1 MGIFA
6 GIKDAETSK
15 GGSYIKGGVYDA
27 EILKVDAD
35 KNRKGDPFFVVTFR
49 ILTASGA
56 NANAVGTEPAW
67 LVMQRW
73 DTFLGMVKHFC
84 AVACDIDEGEVTEEG
99 VEAVLGADQ
108 PLAGT
113 KIHIVAD
120 EVETRSGGTFTKVRF
135 SEHRGPAPF

>member
-6 GIKDAETSK
+6 GITEAESSK

-35 KNRKGDPFFVVTFR
+35 KNRKGEPFFVVSFK

-56 NANAVGTEPAW
+56 NANAVDTEPSW
-67 LVMQRW
+67 IVMQRW

-84 AVACDIDEGEVTEEG
+84 AVACDIDEADVTEEG
-99 VEAVLGADQ
+99 VEAVLGAEQ

-113 KIHIVAD
+113 NIHIVAD
-120 EVETRSGGTFTKVRF
+120 EIETRSGGTFTKVRF
-135 SEHRGPAPF
+135 SKYRSVKN